1 MLKLGIVAIALLM
14 PALVRADVADSAAN
28 GFTIKLAMTIQAMPH
43 IVYDKLVHNVYEW
56 WNPMHTFTGD
66 SHNLSIDD
74 KLGGCF
80 CAMRPNGAGG
90 IRHMEVINVEHQK
103 SLVLSGA
110 LGPLQ
115 ALAATGTLT
124 IQLAPASDATK
135 MSVVYAVGGYLPGG
149 MNALAPIVN
158 QVITEQFTRLKAVI
172 ETGHAE
178 NAKTD
183 QK

>member
-1 MLKLGIVAIALLM
+1 MFKTGIIAVALLT

-28 GFTIKLAMTIQAMPH
+28 GFTVKVAMTIQAMPQ

-56 WNPMHTFTGD
+56 WNPMHTYTGD
-66 SHNLSIDD
+66 SHNLTLED
-74 KLGGCF
+74 KPGGCF
-80 CAMRPNGAGG
+80 CERRPNGTGG

-124 IQLAPASDATK
+124 IGLAPAGDDTK
-135 MSVVYAVGGYLPGG
+135 LIAAYAVGGYMRGG
-149 MNALAPIVN
+149 MNTLAPIVDK
-158 QVITEQFTRLKAVI
+158 VLTEQFTRLKSLI
-172 ETGHAE
+172 ETGRAE
-178 NAKTD
+178 K
-183 QK
+183 

>member
-1 MLKLGIVAIALLM
+1 MLKPGILAIALLT

-28 GFTIKLAMTIQAMPH
+28 GFTIKLAMTIQAMPQ

-56 WNPMHTFTGD
+56 SNPMHTFTGD
-66 SHNLSIDD
+66 AHNLTIDD
-74 KLGGCF
+74 QLGGCF
-80 CAMRPNGAGG
+80 CERRPDGAGG

-124 IQLAPASDATK
+124 IQLAPAGDTTK
-135 MSVVYAVGGYLPGG
+135 MGVVYAVGGYMPGG
-149 MNALAPIVN
+149 MNA
-158 QVITEQFTRLKAVI
+158 
-172 ETGHAE
+172 
-178 NAKTD
+178 
-183 QK
+183 